1 MSELV
6 VNGAPVVS
14 AVIEAHREGAWTADL
29 VIDTETAPSG
39 VVDVTDASGT
49 VLLRGRV
56 LRSEAPFGRAEVRL
70 VGGVGALATVLPPRY
85 YRGATVRTILADLA
99 RETGST
105 LADDLGAE
113 TSRELAA
120 WVRVG
125 GDDAVTAL
133 RHLLRAALPSGWTW
147 RTRYD
152 GSLWLGAETW
162 PDVIAPEVEVVDRR
176 PARGEVVVRAATVA
190 ELLAIEPGQVF
201 EGLDVCSVRI
211 DASGDRL
218 RAVLR
223 TTAQARTAGDVVTNG
238 IQRLAREATV
248 ERALLAL
255 YEARVLLQSRSTGAL
270 QVEPQP
276 DSDEAARTIPLLTDV
291 PLIAPY
297 PGGKLFY
304 PANAIKHREVRV
316 LVGFID
322 GDPSKPYALPWPNV
336 GGVAPERVSIR
347 APRYANDLPGDAPS
361 PASRFDL
368 EADTIALGGDAK
380 GVAREGDSVGRNTA
394 MTTWMDAVA
403 TAFAGLGVTLT
414 PIVGGTI
421 GTITSSSP
429 KVKTE

>member
-1 MSELV
+1 VSELV

-29 VIDTETAPSG
+29 VIDSETAPSG
-39 VVDVTDASGT
+39 VVNVTDASGT

-113 TSRELAA
+113 ASRELAA

-133 RHLLRAALPSGWTW
+133 RHLLRAALPAGWTW
-147 RTRYD
+147 RARFD
-152 GSLWLGAETW
+152 GSLWLGADSW

-176 PARGEVVVRAATVA
+176 PARGELVVRAATVA

-211 DASGDRL
+211 DASVDRL

-223 TTAQARTAGDVVTNG
+223 TPAQARTAGDVVTNG

-255 YEARVLLQSRSTGAL
+255 YEARVLGQSPTTARVD
-270 QVEPQP
+270 VEPQP
-276 DSDEAARTIPLLTDV
+276 DDAAADRTIPTMTDV
-291 PLIAPY
+291 PLVAPY

-304 PANAIKHREVRV
+304 PANAIKHCEVRV

-347 APRYANDLPGDAPS
+347 APRYANDLPGDTPS
-361 PASRFDL
+361 PPSRFEL

-380 GVAREGDSVGRNTA
+380 GVARDGDSVRVTIAAGA
-394 MTTWMDAVA
+394 LSLPVA
-403 TAFAGLGVTLT
+403 GGG
-414 PIVGGTI
+414 GGTASNPAPI
-421 GTITSSSP
+421 EVTGTITSAST
-429 KVKTE
+429 KVKTS